1 MSKEAEKQTKTAPVE
16 ESKVDDTVAQIRSEC
31 LSVVKAILG
40 EAAAEKIKAV
50 FEAGLTGDQIE
61 KCKIIFG
68 QKAEKPEGE
77 DKPEGEGDGKPEDP
91 EGDGDG
97 EDGEKPE
104 NGDDKPEA
112 KKQGKKPAP
121 FAALTETE
129 IQAKIDAGIK
139 AALLANLPTGTPAN
153 IDACAIQ
160 EKQDLIKAI
169 GNLK

>member
-16 ESKVDDTVAQIRSEC
+16 EPKVDDTVAQIRSEC

-50 FEAGLTGDQIE
+50 FEAGLTGEQIE
-61 KCKIIFG
+61 KCKVIFG
-68 QKAEKPEGE
+68 QKAENPEKPEGE
-77 DKPEGEGDGKPEDP
+77 DKPEGEGDGKPEAP

-104 NGDDKPEA
+104 A
-112 KKQGKKPAP
+112 KKQGKKSEAS
-121 FAALTETE
+121 AVMTETE

-153 IDACAIQ
+153 IDACAEQ
-160 EKQDLIKAI
+160 AKQDLIKSI
-169 GNLK
+169 GTLKA